1 MDGERG
7 MEDGDVG
14 GMSRRER
21 GIVMGG
27 KCRKV
32 EKKIRKKVMEKSKR
46 LG

>member
-21 GIVMGG
+21 DRDG
-27 KCRKV
+27 RK
-32 EKKIRKKVMEKSKR
+32 KKVRKKVMEKSKR